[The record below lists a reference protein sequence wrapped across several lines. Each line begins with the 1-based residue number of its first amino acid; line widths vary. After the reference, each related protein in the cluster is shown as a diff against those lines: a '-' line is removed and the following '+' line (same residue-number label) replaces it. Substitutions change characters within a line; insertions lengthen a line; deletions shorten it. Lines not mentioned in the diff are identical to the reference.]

1 MNRQLRRNSAH
12 VCGLRRIRVCAR
24 IWLRW
29 RQSWKH
35 SESANA
41 APLCEWVKWMRE
53 MSGWH
58 QAHNRICVSKVSD
71 TFAFTWIRF
80 RQLDSV
86 VGTRINFSGDVHAI
100 PADVEQFVW
109 KNEAKIRRWSVCV
122 CVWICM
128 LEIVAANRCLFS
140 LAQIVRERNESTGN
154 QLCCVQAEPRRRVAL
169 RFDCWEN
176 GIFVYLLALHKSYT
190 YERFWRFRKAH
201 SRNLLSLIKFGR
213 TRWAWVHRRIHP
225 KYRSGIAYT
234 L

>member
-1 MNRQLRRNSAH
+1 MSQVDEGNVWLAPSTQSHLCFEGVGHICIHMDSFPSTWFGSRYTNKFLRR
-12 VCGLRRIRVCAR
+12 CA
-24 IWLRW
+24 
-29 RQSWKH
+29 
-35 SESANA
+35 
-41 APLCEWVKWMRE
+41 CD
-53 MSGWH
+53 SGRCR
-58 QAHNRICVSKVSD
+58 AICVEKRGED
-71 TFAFTWIRF
+71 KTM
-80 RQLDSV
+80 
-86 VGTRINFSGDVHAI
+86 
-100 PADVEQFVW
+100 E
-109 KNEAKIRRWSVCV
+109 CV

-190 YERFWRFRKAH
+190 YERFWRFRTAH

-225 KYRSGIAYT
+225 KYRIGIAYT